1 MLNCIR
7 GVSQLGT
14 PPFATLDPF
23 LFAVYHKDNYPAGNA
38 KMEAPRM
45 GNGADFDHSAPYRMY
60 RKCLRVS
67 LCICIYN
74 FILCVFIHV
83 CVYSASLTRTNPHPT
98 DGERV
103 PGFPSHP
110 HRGFETLTAT
120 IEGLVDHA
128 DSTGCAGRYGQGDN
142 QWMTAGKGIQHSEM
156 FPLINQTSPNP
167 LRFFQ
172 IWLNLPGAKKMV
184 DPFFVMHWAEEV
196 PKFVSLDGLTSGTIF
211 AGELEGKK
219 GLAPPPNSWAAT
231 KENEV
236 AVWHITLKP
245 GAQFA
250 LPVAKGGQDINRQV
264 YFIEGKALTVGDQA
278 MNEHVIVNL
287 NAGITAEL
295 HNHGSDT
302 SEVLVLQGKPIG
314 QPVVQHGPFVMNTDA
329 EIRQAFSDYQ
339 QTQFGGAYKINDSTC
354 CLVCVCVCVCVCLCS
369 VAFACC

>member
-1 MLNCIR
+1 
-7 GVSQLGT
+7 
-14 PPFATLDPF
+14 
-23 LFAVYHKDNYPAGNA
+23 
-38 KMEAPRM
+38 MEAPRM

-60 RKCLRVS
+60 
-67 LCICIYN
+67 
-74 FILCVFIHV
+74 H
-83 CVYSASLTRTNPHPT
+83 
-98 DGERV
+98 GERV

-196 PKFVSLDGLTSGTIF
+196 PKFVSSDGLTSGTIF

-245 GAQFA
+245 GAQFT
-250 LPVAKGGQDINRQV
+250 LPVAKGGQDINRQA
-264 YFIEGKALTVGDQA
+264 YFIEGKALTMGDRA

-339 QTQFGGAYKINDSTC
+339 QTQSEVRWPWSDSGH
-354 CLVCVCVCVCVCLCS
+354 VFPQDKGR
-369 VAFACC
+369 FALQDGVETNPPLSQCAPASMSIKELKSAITRAGLQEQTKGLSEKHEFIELLAANQQKK